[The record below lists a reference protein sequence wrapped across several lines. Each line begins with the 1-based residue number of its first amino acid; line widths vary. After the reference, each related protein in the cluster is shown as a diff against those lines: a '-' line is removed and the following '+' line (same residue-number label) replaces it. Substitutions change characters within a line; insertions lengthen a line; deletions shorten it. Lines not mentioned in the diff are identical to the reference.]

1 LAPPEKRSLY
11 ALFLAIDA
19 NFRMKRKQVSSEEA
33 DPGLNNGAAFFSEV
47 KAYMKHVSEH
57 WEEEQEVRAVDFR
70 QRCFS
75 DTQQF

>member
-1 LAPPEKRSLY
+1 LAPPEKKSLY

-47 KAYMKHVSEH
+47 KSYMKHVGEH
-57 WEEEQEVRAVDFR
+57 WEEEQEVGGVSFR
-70 QRCFS
+70 PSCLF
-75 DTQQF
+75 DEQQF